1 MITFLLCAALQDI
14 ERSENVTVASFGN
27 VKVVTVGKGKV
38 DEKPAVLV
46 VGVNRPGDGIA
57 LRLISRLA
65 KSDLLDRF
73 TFYVI
78 PRPSPDAFAAKRAG
92 NLRKT
97 DDDRDG
103 TVGEDP
109 GDDLNGDGTI
119 TVMRVEDES
128 GGWMPHPDDA
138 RILIQADPK
147 KNEKGRWAVYVEGRD
162 DDGDGAFNE
171 DGSGGVDFNR
181 NFTFQYP
188 YFQKG
193 AGPHQVSEPET
204 RAVADFAFAH
214 PNIAAVLTFTDEDN
228 LYHVWQPNGD
238 SDRSQIPWAIH
249 SDDAPFAHFVAERFR
264 EIHGGKDVPG
274 SPDGEGSFSEWAYFH
289 FGRWSFASRG
299 WWIPKAEGEIKEP
312 RGADQVN
319 ALRARPESFVEWT
332 EVKHPDF
339 PNRKVEVGGFKPV
352 EAPAADLD
360 ASADKHLE
368 FLKKLGELMPRIAM
382 RDLKVE
388 DLGEGVVRVTATV
401 VNQGY
406 LPTFPAQGDRTA
418 QIFPLQI
425 AIDLPAGATLATGAA
440 RRQVERLAGN
450 GGKAERSWL
459 VVGAKG
465 KITVRAW
472 APAVGSDSKSAEVK

>member
-1 MITFLLCAALQDI
+1 MIPLLLCVTLAQTDESLGKTI
-14 ERSENVTVASFGN
+14 GGREVRVHTVA
-27 VKVVTVGKGKV
+27 KGKA
-38 DEKPAVLV
+38 DEKPAILI
-46 VGVNRPGDGIA
+46 VGVSRTGDAIA
-57 LRLISRLA
+57 QRLLPLLA

-78 PRPSPDAFAAKRAG
+78 PRPSPDAFALNRDG
-92 NLRKT
+92 NARKT

-103 TVGEDP
+103 TYGEDP
-109 GDDLNGDGTI
+109 PDDLNGDGVI
-119 TVMRVEDES
+119 TVMRVEDET

-147 KNEKGRWAVYVEGRD
+147 KNEKGRYAVYVEGRD
-162 DDGDGAFNE
+162 DDGDGQFNE

-193 AGPHQVSEPET
+193 AGPNQVSEVET

-214 PNIAAVLTFTDEDN
+214 PNIAAVLTFTNEDN
-228 LYHVWQPNGD
+228 LFHVWQPNGD
-238 SDRSQIPWAIH
+238 SDRAQIPWAIH
-249 SDDAPFAHFVAERFR
+249 SDDAPFAHFVAERYR
-264 EIHGGKDVPG
+264 EIHAGKDAPG

-289 FGRWSFASRG
+289 YGRWSFAARG
-299 WWIPKAEGEIKEP
+299 WWIPKVEGEIKES

-319 ALRARPESFVEWT
+319 ALRWKPDSFVAWT

-339 PNRKVEVGGFKPV
+339 RGRKVEVGGFKPV
-352 EAPAADLD
+352 EAPEADLGPL
-360 ASADKHLE
+360 ADKHLE
-368 FLKKLGELMPRIAM
+368 FLKKLGELMPKIALQ
-382 RDLKVE
+382 DLKVE

-406 LPTFPAQGDRTA
+406 LPTFSVMGEKTGQVH
-418 QIFPLQI
+418 PLQI
-425 AIDLPAGATLATGAA
+425 AIELPKDASLATGSA

-459 VVGAKG
+459 VVGARG

-472 APAVGSDSKSAEVK
+472 APSLGSDSKTSEVK